1 MERIELYLN
10 SKNRPVIDVYKH
22 ETDEVVNKHIKNY
35 DALDTIDKISTYK
48 IQNVFVTEED
58 IILKYNGF
66 VVNIREYK
74 DVFKLNEMKQIKS
87 IISKHYNH
95 QNQKKV
101 KKKKVVRKNKHT
113 GSKIIAATL
122 VLSLIATGTVMAQG
136 KMQTN
141 SISASA
147 YSTPEQT
154 TNLEQTTTLEQM
166 TIEEPET
173 KEVKIVETTTNNI
186 EQETDIISLNY
197 NDRSNTQKARITASY
212 YGEKIE
218 KYAEMYGL
226 DAELMVAIA
235 TQERGIH
242 GEKMDAG
249 GATGLMQIQN
259 SVWRNQTLTA
269 YNYQTKKYET
279 IKVSEN
285 ELSNIDYN
293 IKVGCMIFQNAL
305 RYMDYN
311 IVAAVQCYN
320 MGYGNMKTILNA
332 YSNKTGKSIKQ
343 ILSNKTDTEWL
354 KYRSLINQGDR
365 KYVEHVFSWM
375 LQDDEINILNQD
387 EEINV
392 AVTSIHK

>member
-10 SKNRPVIDVYKH
+10 SKNRPVIDVYKND
-22 ETDEVVNKHIKNY
+22 TDEVVSKHIKNY
-35 DALDTIDKISTYK
+35 NALDTIDKISTYK
-48 IQNVFVTEED
+48 IQSVSVTEED

-74 DVFKLNEMKQIKS
+74 DVFKLNEMKQMKS
-87 IISKHYNH
+87 IISKHYNQ

-101 KKKKVVRKNKHT
+101 KKKKVKRKNKHT

-122 VLSLIATGTVMAQG
+122 VLSIIGTGAAMAQEKTENNEIPSVG
-136 KMQTN
+136 YV
-141 SISASA
+141 SI
-147 YSTPEQT
+147 EET
-154 TNLEQTTTLEQM
+154 TNLEQI
-166 TIEEPET
+166 TIKEPET
-173 KEVKIVETTTNNI
+173 NKVKVVEITTKPETTTTNEEI
-186 EQETDIISLNY
+186 ETDVISLNY
-197 NDRSNTQKARITASY
+197 QDKSNTQKAKITSSY
-212 YGEKIE
+212 YGEKIK
-218 KYAEMYGL
+218 KYAEIYGL
-226 DAELMVAIA
+226 DAELMIAIA

-259 SVWRNQTLTA
+259 SVWRNQSLTA

-279 IKVSEN
+279 IKVSES

-293 IKVGCMIFQNAL
+293 IKVGCMIFQNTL
-305 RYMDYN
+305 KYMDYN
-311 IVAAVQCYN
+311 VVAAVQCYN
-320 MGYGNMKTILNA
+320 MGYGNMKKILNA
-332 YSNKTGKSIKQ
+332 YSNQTGKSISK
-343 ILSNKTDTEWL
+343 ILSDKTDTGWL

-375 LQDDEINILNQD
+375 LQDDEINILNHD

-392 AVTSIHK
+392 AVTSMHK